1 MHLKFKI
8 LFLLLLP
15 SLAFAKGDQK
25 SVRTLEKSF
34 SANASNSF
42 KLTNKYGRI
51 TINIWDKN
59 EINAKVTI
67 TGFGKS
73 ENEAKEIAAA
83 VNIEEGNNNGE
94 LSITSKYD
102 PGNKSWIFG
111 NNKNGKEYVNIDY
124 VVYIPRKLKNV
135 TLINNFGDVLA
146 RELTSPTSLILNYCY
161 FDIANADD
169 LYGTMN
175 YCDKGKIGKT
185 NNTNLKINYSS
196 FRLEESAQMTMVS
209 NNCDYRLGNV
219 GTLNLK
225 SNYDDFRLER
235 AQKMTVI
242 GNYTDLHI
250 GHLESEGTFNVNY
263 SDINIK
269 TSGSDFKALYFSGN
283 YSDVR
288 MGIVKSLPVK
298 IEASFSYGDI
308 STGGL
313 SMKNVHTVKKG
324 TKLEYSGTAGDG
336 SVTMQLKGNYTD
348 VTLKT
353 E

>member
-1 MHLKFKI
+1 MRLKFKI
-8 LFLLLLP
+8 LFLLFLP
-15 SLAFAKGDQK
+15 SLVFAKGDQK
-25 SVRTLEKSF
+25 SVRTLEKSLP
-34 SANASNSF
+34 ANASNSF

-67 TGFGKS
+67 TGFGRS
-73 ENEAKEIAAA
+73 ESEAKEIAAA
-83 VNIEEGNNNGE
+83 VVIEEGSEHGE
-94 LSITSKYD
+94 LSITTKYN
-102 PGNKSWIFG
+102 PGTKSWIFG

-146 RELTSPTSLILNYCY
+146 HELTSPTSLILNYCY
-161 FDIANADD
+161 FDITAADD

-175 YCDKGKIGKT
+175 YCDKGKIGKV

-196 FRLEESAQMTMVS
+196 FRLEAANQMTMTS
-209 NNCDYRLGNV
+209 NNCDYKLGNI

-225 SNYDDFRLER
+225 SNYDDFKLER
-235 AQKMTVI
+235 AKKITVT
-242 GNYTDLHI
+242 GNYTDLNI
-250 GHLESEGTFNVNY
+250 GHLESEGSFNVNY

-269 TSGSDFKALYFSGN
+269 TSGSDFKSLLFSGN
-283 YSDVR
+283 YSDVH
-288 MGIVKSLPVK
+288 MGIVKNLPVK
-298 IEASFSYGDI
+298 IEGSFNYGEI

-324 TKLEYSGTAGDG
+324 TKVEYSGTAGDG
-336 SVTMQLKGNYTD
+336 SVTMQLKGNYSD